1 MNNIWLSDT
10 HLTGEEEKNLQDAIG
25 DNQISFFGKYLDQ
38 FEDLLSEYFEG
49 RNVVALNSGTSAIHL
64 SLVLLG
70 IGQGD
75 YVICSSMT
83 YAASA
88 FPVLYQRANP
98 VFIDSEPD
106 TWNIDTNLLEEA
118 IKKLETEN
126 SKPKAIIPVHLYGM
140 PAKMDEIVKISHK
153 YNIPIIEDAAES
165 LGSRYKDQMT
175 GSFGDLSVLS
185 FNGNKIITTSG
196 GGALLSNNS
205 EYINKAKFLATQ
217 ARDQAVH
224 YQHSEIGYNYRMGNI
239 NAAIGVGQIQVLEKR
254 VERRRQI
261 FNYYKSRLSSIGDF
275 RFQEEPAGHFSNR
288 WLTCIVTDSYDQ
300 REKIRLALEA
310 ENIEARPFWKP
321 MHLQPVFKDYQYF
334 GNGVSDELFEKGLC
348 LPSGSSL
355 TDEDLGRIVDIVV
368 KEAGS
373 RK

>member
-1 MNNIWLSDT
+1 LNNIWLSDT

-25 DNQISFFGKYLDQ
+25 DNQISFFGKYLDR

-64 SLVLLG
+64 SLILLG

-75 YVICSSMT
+75 YVLCSSMT

-88 FPVLYQRANP
+88 FPILYQRANP
-98 VFIDSEPD
+98 VFIDSEPG
-106 TWNIDTNLLEEA
+106 TWNIDANLLEKA

-140 PAKMDEIVKISHK
+140 PAKMDEIVKIAVK

-165 LGSRYKDQMT
+165 LGSRYKDQLT

-205 EYINKAKFLATQ
+205 EYINKAKFLANQ
-217 ARDQAVH
+217 ARDQAAH
-224 YQHSEIGYNYRMGNI
+224 YHHPEVGYNYRMGNI
-239 NAAIGVGQIQVLEKR
+239 NAAIGVGQIEVLEER
-254 VERRRQI
+254 VKRRRQI
-261 FNYYKSRLSSIGDF
+261 FNYYKSKLSSISEF
-275 RFQEEPAGHFSNR
+275 RFQEEPIGHHSNR
-288 WLTCIVTDSYDQ
+288 WLTCIVTKSYDQ

-310 ENIEARPFWKP
+310 DNIEARPLWKP

-355 TDEDLGRIVDIVV
+355 TDEDLGRIVGIVV
-368 KEAGS
+368 KEVG
-373 RK
+373 